1 MLNNTDKF
9 ESGNYYHVY
18 NRAVGWDI
26 LFPQI
31 RNYIYFLNL
40 LAKGPEALSHLIA
53 YCLLPNHFHLLIQ
66 IKESTNPKAVSESFR
81 RLGISFSQ
89 AINKQEG
96 RKDSLF
102 MKPIKRIRI
111 TSDNYMREVI
121 QYIHLNPLYH
131 GIDTDYVNFRWSSYR
146 SIVNE
151 KLNVVSNE
159 VIMHYFGDINNFE
172 FLHRRRGGFKDIQ
185 DITFE

>member
-1 MLNNTDKF
+1 
-9 ESGNYYHVY
+9 
-18 NRAVGWDI
+18 
-26 LFPQI
+26 
-31 RNYIYFLNL
+31 
-40 LAKGPEALSHLIA
+40 
-53 YCLLPNHFHLLIQ
+53 
-66 IKESTNPKAVSESFR
+66 
-81 RLGISFSQ
+81 
-89 AINKQEG
+89 
-96 RKDSLF
+96 
-102 MKPIKRIRI
+102 
-111 TSDNYMREVI
+111 MREVI